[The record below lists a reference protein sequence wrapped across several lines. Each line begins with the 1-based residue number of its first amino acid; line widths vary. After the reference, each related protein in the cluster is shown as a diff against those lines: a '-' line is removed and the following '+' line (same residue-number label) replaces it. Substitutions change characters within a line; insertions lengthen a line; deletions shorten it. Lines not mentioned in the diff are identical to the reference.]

1 MSSYLKK
8 VSAALSPLHAA
19 TLAAATPEQPLAGTV
34 QYADNHFRRHRRR
47 RRGTVRAPT
56 VALYRVADRL
66 HEARTVEVPCN
77 EIVSTVSAWLAELD
91 AYSPLVEDLAQ
102 AVRACDWPAAYAIGD
117 CLSVDVTAAAGAR

>member
-8 VSAALSPLHAA
+8 ISATLSPLHPAA
-19 TLAAATPEQPLAGTV
+19 VAAAIPEQPLAGTV

-47 RRGTVRAPT
+47 RRTVRAPT

-66 HEARTVEVPCN
+66 HEGRTVEVPCN
-77 EIVSTVSAWLAELD
+77 EIVSTVSGWLAELD

-102 AVRACDWPAAYAIGD
+102 AVRARDWPAAYAIGD
-117 CLSVDVTAAAGAR
+117 CLSVDVTVAAGAR